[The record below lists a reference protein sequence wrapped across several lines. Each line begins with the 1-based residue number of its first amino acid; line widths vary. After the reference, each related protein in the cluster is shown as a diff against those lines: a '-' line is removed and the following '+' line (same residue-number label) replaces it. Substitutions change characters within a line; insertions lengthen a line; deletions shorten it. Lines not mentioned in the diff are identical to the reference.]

1 MRKAVTG
8 QTYLLEWLAPG
19 PLTEPPMATFKEEG
33 QSSVIFLTQTR
44 ADVTV
49 SAIAADRRTLTVN
62 SQATGLQADQT
73 KAFLETAGDSIYP
86 VIVTRMVGTTAILAE
101 PLPREIDLSSSATL
115 SFAMWY
121 GEVPSWVTNS
131 SGYYPM
137 EVAYSRDIG
146 QGIEERL
153 DRDLLKVTP
162 RPFTTGLDHDALVGT
177 FPQLADMIPRRQT
190 SFATQISA
198 ALEEVSLTLRD
209 HLKDKALTEDE
220 VFNGSSFMLAHAY
233 CTAARIYEAALQFDT
248 ATAMRDRCTEL
259 MNLALRLVAID
270 KDGDGIV
277 DEGDLDNAQKG
288 GSARDLRASFA
299 TYVKS
304 SNDSFFTPSR
314 GMRH

>member
-19 PLTEPPMATFKEEG
+19 PLTTAPSVAFKEEG
-33 QSSVIFLTQTR
+33 QTSVVFLTQTR
-44 ADVTV
+44 TAASV
-49 SAIAADRRTLTVN
+49 SAIAADRRTLTVD

-73 KAFLETAGDSIYP
+73 KAFLVTAGDSIYP

-101 PLPREIDLSSSATL
+101 PLPREIDLSSAAML
-115 SFAMWY
+115 DFAMWY
-121 GEVPSWVTNS
+121 GNAPSWVTDS
-131 SGYYPM
+131 SGYYPI
-137 EVAYSRDIG
+137 EITYTRDIG
-146 QGIEERL
+146 QGAEERL
-153 DRDLLKVTP
+153 ERDLLKVTP
-162 RPFTTGLDHDALVGT
+162 RPFSTGLDHDGLVGT

-190 SFATQISA
+190 SFASQIVAS
-198 ALEEVSLTLRD
+198 LEEISLTLRD

-233 CTAARIYEAALQFDT
+233 CTAARVYEAALQFDT

-277 DEGDLDNAQKG
+277 DEGDLDNAQTG
-288 GSARDLRASFA
+288 GSARDVRASFA

-304 SNDSFFTPSR
+304 PNDSFFTPSR

>member
-62 SQATGLQADQT
+62 SQATGLQADQA

-146 QGIEERL
+146 QGLEERL

-248 ATAMRDRCTEL
+248 ATAMRDRCSEL

-299 TYVKS
+299 TYTKS
-304 SNDSFFTPSR
+304 SNDSFFSPSR

>member
-62 SQATGLQADQT
+62 SQATGLQADQA

-121 GEVPSWVTNS
+121 GEVPSWVTDS

-146 QGIEERL
+146 QGLEERL

-198 ALEEVSLTLRD
+198 ALEEVSLMRFHSIQLLQSHPLLYHLQVTPFLQAHHSHYMVLLMQTL
-209 HLKDKALTEDE
+209 
-220 VFNGSSFMLAHAY
+220 
-233 CTAARIYEAALQFDT
+233 LQ
-248 ATAMRDRCTEL
+248 
-259 MNLALRLVAID
+259 
-270 KDGDGIV
+270 
-277 DEGDLDNAQKG
+277 
-288 GSARDLRASFA
+288 
-299 TYVKS
+299 
-304 SNDSFFTPSR
+304 
-314 GMRH
+314 H

>member
-62 SQATGLQADQT
+62 SQATGLQADQA

-121 GEVPSWVTNS
+121 GEVPSWVTDS

>member
-62 SQATGLQADQT
+62 SQATGLQADQA

-146 QGIEERL
+146 QGLEERL

>member
-146 QGIEERL
+146 QGLEERL

>member
-1 MRKAVTG
+1 
-8 QTYLLEWLAPG
+8 
-19 PLTEPPMATFKEEG
+19 
-33 QSSVIFLTQTR
+33 
-44 ADVTV
+44 
-49 SAIAADRRTLTVN
+49 
-62 SQATGLQADQT
+62 
-73 KAFLETAGDSIYP
+73 
-86 VIVTRMVGTTAILAE
+86 
-101 PLPREIDLSSSATL
+101 
-115 SFAMWY
+115 
-121 GEVPSWVTNS
+121 
-131 SGYYPM
+131 M

>member
-62 SQATGLQADQT
+62 SQATGLQADQA

-121 GEVPSWVTNS
+121 GEVPSWVTDS

-146 QGIEERL
+146 QVIEERL

>member
-62 SQATGLQADQT
+62 SQATGLQADQA